1 MPTQQRGIYHT
12 VGGAG
17 RDAVAGVA
25 AQLMAGFVY
34 TPLDIIKERL
44 QVRGG
49 QCWAVMQVHLIAV
62 DNLLVMTGLG
72 GVHALGA

>member
-1 MPTQQRGIYHT
+1 
-12 VGGAG
+12 
-17 RDAVAGVA
+17 
-25 AQLMAGFVY
+25 
-34 TPLDIIKERL
+34 
-44 QVRGG
+44 VRGG